1 MLAFDYYD
9 PTAVAY
15 EVFIDAKSR
24 EIIRFEVY
32 TGEKAVG

>member
-9 PTAVAY
+9 PAATEY

-32 TGEKAVG
+32 TGENSVG

>member
-9 PTAVAY
+9 PAATEY
-15 EVFIDAKSR
+15 EVFIDAKSG
-24 EIIRFEVY
+24 EIIKFEVH

>member
-15 EVFIDAKSR
+15 EVFIDAKSG
-24 EIIRFEVY
+24 EIIKFEVH
-32 TGEKAVG
+32 TGKKAVE